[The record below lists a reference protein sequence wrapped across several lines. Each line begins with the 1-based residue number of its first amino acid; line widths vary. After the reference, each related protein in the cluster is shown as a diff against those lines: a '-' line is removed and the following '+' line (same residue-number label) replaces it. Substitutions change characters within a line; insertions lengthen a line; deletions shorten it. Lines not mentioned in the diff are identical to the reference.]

1 VKAIVSE
8 FLKQNSVRML
18 NVAGP
23 HESQAPGIGKFVRK
37 LLKATLET

>member
-8 FLKQNSVRML
+8 FLKQNNVRTL

-23 HESQAPGIGKFVRK
+23 HESQAPGIGK